1 MTGLTMGQ
9 LQGLSVGLSFI
20 GSENKDFEL
29 LEMAYCFEQLTP
41 GKLSIYLALIKLRDS
56 GFSQL
61 NS

>member
-41 GKLSIYLALIKLRDS
+41 GKLST
-56 GFSQL
+56 
-61 NS
+61 